1 MSFVQYLH
9 RNLHVRPFCIERA
22 SRLSAWAEAPT
33 VVIWVERLAFH
44 AWHITNFTEQA
55 EEFRGEAG
63 KEGRATVSG

>member
-9 RNLHVRPFCIERA
+9 RNLHVRPFCIESA
-22 SRLSAWAEAPT
+22 SRLSAWAEVLT

-55 EEFRGEAG
+55 
-63 KEGRATVSG
+63 